1 MVTDKRPDVPHLAKM
16 PLDFQSPAFERGFAF
31 PKKFIVTM
39 HEKTLA
45 IVLGRVIAE
54 QPQIKEISRARQKFE
69 RCEIAL
75 VQRTG
80 VGPNPANPILFEQT
94 NDLRPMPTG
103 MTKFDREPKT
113 FRKLDEKFSQRL
125 PAIFRRER
133 GRQLNQ
139 DNLKLRF
146 KRFDRAQKRGQLVRA

>member
-1 MVTDKRPDVPHLAKM
+1 
-16 PLDFQSPAFERGFAF
+16 
-31 PKKFIVTM
+31 M

-54 QPQIKEISRARQKFE
+54 QPQIKEIRCARQKFE

-80 VGPNPANPILFEQT
+80 VGPNPANPILFEQM

-113 FRKLDEKFSQRL
+113 FRKLRQKFSQRL

-133 GRQLNQ
+133 WWKLNEY
-139 DNLKLRF
+139 NLKLGLER
-146 KRFDRAQKRGQLVRA
+146 